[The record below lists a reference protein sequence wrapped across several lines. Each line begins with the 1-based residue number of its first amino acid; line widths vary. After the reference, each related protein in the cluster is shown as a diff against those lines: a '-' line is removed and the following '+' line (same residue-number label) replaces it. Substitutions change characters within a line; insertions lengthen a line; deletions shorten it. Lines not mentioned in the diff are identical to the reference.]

1 MLYNHLKPLN
11 LFYNVHVFICFFCRK
26 QASLWIQGD
35 IFRTREK
42 EKAEKGLLT
51 DSVYINFGTIL
62 LIIPQTDQLNIFVT
76 KVSIN
81 FCFVK
86 SSGSLW
92 SESAY

>member
-1 MLYNHLKPLN
+1 M
-11 LFYNVHVFICFFCRK
+11 
-26 QASLWIQGD
+26 WIQGD

-51 DSVYINFGTIL
+51 DSVYINL
-62 LIIPQTDQLNIFVT
+62 QTDQLNNFVT
-76 KVSIN
+76 KVSIT